1 MFCLTF
7 FLLLDPAEGTAE
19 GLSMEAE
26 VGWGATLVV
35 AGAGKDSG
43 TGCKVGVRI
52 LLVTGTRIQEHGH
65 SKLLFRLDQKWACR
79 ILVKAIF
86 KQGNFYFLRFAEVVT
101 SDCTHTHYDNISW
114 NISGE
119 TEEVHS

>member
-1 MFCLTF
+1 MVSLNCFTAIPRAIFCLVANDVTNFLFCLTF

-26 VGWGATLVV
+26 VGWGAALVV

-52 LLVTGTRIQEHGH
+52 LLVTGTRIQEYGH
-65 SKLLFRLDQKWACR
+65 SKLLF
-79 ILVKAIF
+79 
-86 KQGNFYFLRFAEVVT
+86 
-101 SDCTHTHYDNISW
+101 S
-114 NISGE
+114 
-119 TEEVHS
+119 

>member
-1 MFCLTF
+1 M
-7 FLLLDPAEGTAE
+7 LLDPAEGTAE

-52 LLVTGTRIQEHGH
+52 LLVTGTRFNALSVEHNENVW
-65 SKLLFRLDQKWACR
+65 Q
-79 ILVKAIF
+79 
-86 KQGNFYFLRFAEVVT
+86 T
-101 SDCTHTHYDNISW
+101 T
-114 NISGE
+114 
-119 TEEVHS
+119 